1 MAVASTAL
9 LPVTLD
15 GTSYALVSSP
25 VAFSASNPNQP
36 PAGGFTYHWS
46 FGDGATD
53 VTATPT
59 DSHAYAAAG
68 SYVAAVTVTDNQ
80 GDQAVGTAAVTISS
94 NSTDPLFT
102 PVVNASSFSYIGSFA
117 LPTYAVG
124 WDTAY
129 SCGGLAYRYVNGNLQ
144 FFTTA
149 HVNSGGLVYEF
160 NYPGLSTNQS
170 SLPQAQ
176 VVINWGDVYTGQKL
190 DNNYG
195 GYTTPSSG
203 DPTYGLYYDP
213 SSNRLYWN
221 YGDWYNADFP
231 YQQSLGYSTLNDA
244 TGVATG
250 AGAWS
255 LANRPEKF
263 DRGGIVQIPQWFA
276 NGYTGGD
283 TLGVGFGGYFSIIS
297 TASMGPALAAI
308 APPNPAVNA
317 DDSSL
322 PNVPLLGYPDG
333 APDRGHR
340 DTNYTSYY
348 DGGTYPTT
356 PGAWNPANGDRLLD
370 LERHHFDGGA
380 WIDTPTMQG
389 VLYIAKVGQ
398 GNVYYQTSDRH
409 AQGDALEWM
418 VYNPADLA
426 AVASGAKQQW
436 QIQPEYEWTT
446 PALPMGEIQRGTR
459 GTGAERGRRGVRPDD
474 QPPVRARWKAAAGW
488 NGSEAWPEMYVFQ
501 VGAPATPTTPGN
513 PVVVTDGGAG
523 FSETGTGW
531 TTAPNGYM
539 GEAMQVS
546 SAAPGAATATW
557 TVSGLAA
564 GWYNLSVDWNGFPN
578 SNTTAAV
585 YQIYDGSKLV
595 QTVTVNQT
603 QTATG
608 QVHGGQLFQ
617 QLDAVDITS
626 GSLTVVASSM
636 AAGDLGAD
644 ALWLDPASNPTG

>member
-1 MAVASTAL
+1 M
-9 LPVTLD
+9 
-15 GTSYALVSSP
+15 
-25 VAFSASNPNQP
+25 
-36 PAGGFTYHWS
+36 
-46 FGDGATD
+46 
-53 VTATPT
+53 
-59 DSHAYAAAG
+59 
-68 SYVAAVTVTDNQ
+68 
-80 GDQAVGTAAVTISS
+80 
-94 NSTDPLFT
+94 
-102 PVVNASSFSYIGSFA
+102 
-117 LPTYAVG
+117 
-124 WDTAY
+124 
-129 SCGGLAYRYVNGNLQ
+129 Q
-144 FFTTA
+144 FFTTS

-160 NYPGLSTNQS
+160 NYPGLSTDQS
-170 SLPQAQ
+170 NLPQAQ
-176 VVINWGDVYTGQKL
+176 VVTNWGDVYTGQKL

-195 GYTTPSSG
+195 GYTSLSSG

-276 NGYTGGD
+276 DAYTGGD
-283 TLGVGFGGYFSIIS
+283 TLGVGFGGYFSINS

-308 APPNPAVNA
+308 APPNPSVNA

-333 APDRGHR
+333 GPARGQR

-348 DGGTYPTT
+348 DGGAYPTT
-356 PGAWNPANGDRLLD
+356 PGAWNPANGAGYWTWSDTV
-370 LERHHFDGGA
+370 GGAA

-389 VLYIAKVGQ
+389 VLYIAQVGQ

-409 AQGDALEWM
+409 QQGDALEFM

-446 PALPMGEIQRGTR
+446 PALPESVYGGSPSYVGGVTFDPTTNRLYVLME
-459 GTGAERGRRGVRPDD
+459 GAT
-474 QPPVRARWKAAAGW
+474 GW

-539 GEAMQVS
+539 GEAMQIS
-546 SAAPGAATATW
+546 TAAPGAATATW